1 MTKDQFAAKVEW
13 EGWEYALT
21 EISPSQL
28 EDAGL
33 AEALLDAQEAF
44 KILVEATPDVEVSFS
59 ALEDGDGDRVE
70 LDFG

>member
-1 MTKDQFAAKVEW
+1 MTKEQFAAKVEC

-28 EDAGL
+28 ADAGL
-33 AEALLDAQEAF
+33 AEALADTQEAF
-44 KILVEATPDVEVSFS
+44 KILVDATPEVEVTFVVDE
-59 ALEDGDGDRVE
+59 EDEDRVE

>member
-1 MTKDQFAAKVEW
+1 MTKEQFATKVEY

-33 AEALLDAQEAF
+33 AEALADTQEAF
-44 KILVEATPDVEVSFS
+44 KILVDATPEVEVTFV
-59 ALEDGDGDRVE
+59 AVEDDEDRVE

>member
-1 MTKDQFAAKVEW
+1 MTKDQFAAKVEF
-13 EGWEYALT
+13 EGWEYVLT

-33 AEALLDAQEAF
+33 AEALMDAQEAF
-44 KILVEATPDVEVSFS
+44 KILVDATPEVEVTFV
-59 ALEDGDGDRVE
+59 AVEDDEDRIE